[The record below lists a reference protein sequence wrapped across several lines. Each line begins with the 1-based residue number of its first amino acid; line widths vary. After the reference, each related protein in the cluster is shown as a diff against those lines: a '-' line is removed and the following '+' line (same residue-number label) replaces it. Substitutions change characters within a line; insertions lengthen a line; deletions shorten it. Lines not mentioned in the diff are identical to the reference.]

1 MVTERDGLLAAG
13 AWGAVAGMRTFSAP
27 ALLSIAWAGR
37 RRPPAPGRIERA
49 LGARAAPW
57 VLGALAVFELGADQW
72 PGLPARIAPP
82 SLVGRMLSGAVVG
95 SALGRHRA
103 GRGATVGATVG
114 AASAAASAFASYGLR
129 RAANRRLP
137 NSLSGLL
144 EDALVLGAGAALVRR
159 VRSTGFSP
167 GR

>member
-1 MVTERDGLLAAG
+1 MATERDGLLAAG

-37 RRPPAPGRIERA
+37 RRPQVPGPLGRA

-72 PGLPARIAPP
+72 PRLPARIAPP
-82 SLVGRMLSGAVVG
+82 SLVGRMVSGAVVG
-95 SALGRHRA
+95 GALGRDRA
-103 GRGATVGATVG
+103 GRGAAVGAV
-114 AASAAASAFASYGLR
+114 SAAASAFASYGLR

-159 VRSTGFSP
+159 ARSTGISP